1 MGSLERYIIP
11 HPWIA
16 VAEGMIT
23 NFTRQKRQMMLE
35 FKVTTQ

>member
-16 VAEGMIT
+16 VAEGTIT